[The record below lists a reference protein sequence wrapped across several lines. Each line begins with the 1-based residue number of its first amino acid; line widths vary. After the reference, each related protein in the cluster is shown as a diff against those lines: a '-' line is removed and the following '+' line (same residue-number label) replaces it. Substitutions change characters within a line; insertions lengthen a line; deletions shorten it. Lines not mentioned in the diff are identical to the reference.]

1 MGTLRTLNLTS
12 ANDGIL
18 IEIKEKK
25 TKNWIDL
32 VELIELD
39 RLVRFFRGFFA
50 ANKKWGQPPK
60 DVYRIGIS

>member
-50 ANKKWGQPPK
+50 GNKKWGQPPK